1 MLRSLTVMLAA
12 LLTALPAAADAAAD
26 AAAGVKA
33 GPAAGAEAGPA
44 ASAAAGPAADAAAGV
59 GAGAP
64 AGVRAGVRAGAQA
77 SAHEHFLTQEAAV
90 TRILEVADQRMAL
103 MPGVAATK
111 WQTHAPITDPQR
123 EQVVIKHSG
132 ELALPFGLAAEPVER
147 VFEVQV
153 RLAREWEE
161 SLTRQWQSQG
171 FNYTGPI
178 PNLTKEVR
186 PQLDTITT
194 QMLRALYLAAPVLR
208 QPGFVERYTQVAE
221 TQLRAGGWSSAS
233 RQELLAAL
241 AGIRQT
247 PAPAMQRIAATQVL
261 RIGVTGDYAPFSIES
276 GGTLSGADIDLAQR
290 LAEHLH
296 AQPVFIR
303 TSWRSLAQDL
313 RDDDFDLAMGGV
325 SVTPERSA
333 QGAFS
338 IPYASG
344 GKTIVA
350 RCVDASRFHDL
361 EHVDRRNVRVVV
373 NPGGTN
379 EQYVREHLH
388 RAQIREYGDN
398 RTIFDE
404 LRAGRADVMITDDTE
419 ADLQVHR
426 HSDLCRAL
434 AGTLTHA
441 DKAILMPQDSAL
453 VEEVNGWLKEAIASG
468 EPARLLH
475 ENLNR

>member
-1 MLRSLTVMLAA
+1 MLRLVIVMAA
-12 LLTALPAAADAAAD
+12 LLTALPA
-26 AAAGVKA
+26 V
-33 GPAAGAEAGPA
+33 
-44 ASAAAGPAADAAAGV
+44 
-59 GAGAP
+59 
-64 AGVRAGVRAGAQA
+64 AGAQQR
-77 SAHEHFLTQEAAV
+77 FLTEEAAV
-90 TRILEVADQRMAL
+90 TRILDVANERMAL

-111 WQTHAPITDPQR
+111 WQTHAPVADPKR
-123 EQVVIKHSG
+123 EQVVIEHSG
-132 ELALPFGLAAEPVER
+132 DLAPPFGLSAEPVEG

-161 SLTRQWQSQG
+161 TLTRQWQARG
-171 FNYTGPI
+171 FHYTGPV
-178 PNLTKEVR
+178 PNLTQEVR

-208 QPGFVERYTQVAE
+208 RPGFAEHYARLAE
-221 TQLRAGGWSSAS
+221 THLHAAGWSSAG
-233 RQELLAAL
+233 RQQLLAAL
-241 AGIRQT
+241 AGIRPRPS
-247 PAPAMQRIAATQVL
+247 PALQRVAATRVL
-261 RIGVTGDYAPFSIES
+261 RVGVTGDYAPFSVES
-276 GGTLSGADIDLAQR
+276 GGTLSGADIELAQR

-303 TSWRSLAQDL
+303 TSWRSLVQDL
-313 RDDDFDLAMGGV
+313 RADDFDLAMGGV

-344 GKTIVA
+344 GKTILA
-350 RCVDASRFHDL
+350 RCADASRYHDL
-361 EHVDRRNVRVVV
+361 EQVDRRKVRVIV

-388 RAQIREYGDN
+388 RAQIRVYGDN

-419 ADLQVHR
+419 ADLQTHR
-426 HSDLCRAL
+426 HPDLCRAL

-441 DKAILMPQDSAL
+441 DKAILIRKDAAL
-453 VEEVNGWLKEAIASG
+453 VEAVNGWLKETIAAG

-475 ENLNR
+475 ENLAR

>member
-1 MLRSLTVMLAA
+1 MAA
-12 LLTALPAAADAAAD
+12 LLTALPA
-26 AAAGVKA
+26 V
-33 GPAAGAEAGPA
+33 
-44 ASAAAGPAADAAAGV
+44 
-59 GAGAP
+59 
-64 AGVRAGVRAGAQA
+64 AGAQ
-77 SAHEHFLTQEAAV
+77 ERFLTEEAAV
-90 TRILEVADQRMAL
+90 TRILDVANERMAL

-111 WQTHAPITDPQR
+111 WQTHAPIADPKR

-132 ELALPFGLAAEPVER
+132 DLAPPFGLSAEPVEG

-161 SLTRQWQSQG
+161 TLTRQWQAHG
-171 FNYTGPI
+171 FHYTGRI
-178 PNLTKEVR
+178 PNLTQEVR

-208 QPGFVERYTQVAE
+208 RPGFAAAYARLAQTH
-221 TQLRAGGWSSAS
+221 LHAGGWTSAG

-241 AGIRQT
+241 AGIRQSPS
-247 PAPAMQRIAATQVL
+247 PALQRISATQVL
-261 RIGVTGDYAPFSIES
+261 RVGVTGDYAPFSVES
-276 GGTLSGADIDLAQR
+276 GGTLSGADIELAQR

-350 RCVDASRFHDL
+350 RCVDASRYHDL
-361 EHVDRRNVRVVV
+361 EQVDRRKVRVIV
-373 NPGGTN
+373 NSGGTN

-388 RAQIREYGDN
+388 RAQIRVYGDN

-419 ADLQVHR
+419 ADLQTHR
-426 HSDLCRAL
+426 HPELCRAL

-441 DKAILMPQDSAL
+441 DKAILMRKDPAL
-453 VEEVNGWLKEAIASG
+453 VGEVNGWLKEAIAAG

-475 ENLNR
+475 ENLDR

>member
-1 MLRSLTVMLAA
+1 MLRLVIVMAA
-12 LLTALPAAADAAAD
+12 LLTALPA
-26 AAAGVKA
+26 V
-33 GPAAGAEAGPA
+33 
-44 ASAAAGPAADAAAGV
+44 
-59 GAGAP
+59 
-64 AGVRAGVRAGAQA
+64 AGAQQR
-77 SAHEHFLTQEAAV
+77 FLTEEAAV
-90 TRILEVADQRMAL
+90 TRILDVANERMAL

-111 WQTHAPITDPQR
+111 WQTHAPVADPKR
-123 EQVVIKHSG
+123 EQVVIEHSG
-132 ELALPFGLAAEPVER
+132 DLAPPFGLSAEPVEG

-161 SLTRQWQSQG
+161 TLTRQWQARG
-171 FNYTGPI
+171 FHYTGPI
-178 PNLTKEVR
+178 PNLTQEVR

-208 QPGFVERYTQVAE
+208 RPGFAEHYARLAE
-221 TQLRAGGWSSAS
+221 THLHAAGWSSAG
-233 RQELLAAL
+233 RQQLLAAL
-241 AGIRQT
+241 AGIRPRPS
-247 PAPAMQRIAATQVL
+247 PALQRVAATQVL
-261 RIGVTGDYAPFSIES
+261 RVGVTGDYAPFSVES
-276 GGTLSGADIDLAQR
+276 GGTLSGADIELAQR

-303 TSWRSLAQDL
+303 TSWRSLVQDL
-313 RDDDFDLAMGGV
+313 RADDFDLAMGGV

-344 GKTIVA
+344 GKTILA
-350 RCVDASRFHDL
+350 RCADASRYHDL
-361 EHVDRRNVRVVV
+361 EQVDRRKVRVIV

-388 RAQIREYGDN
+388 RAQIRVYGDN

-419 ADLQVHR
+419 ADLQTHR
-426 HSDLCRAL
+426 HPDLCRAL

-441 DKAILMPQDSAL
+441 DKAILIRKDAAL
-453 VEEVNGWLKEAIASG
+453 VEAVNGWLKETIAAG

-475 ENLNR
+475 ENLAR

>member
-1 MLRSLTVMLAA
+1 MLRPLIVMGAA
-12 LLTALPAAADAAAD
+12 LLTALPAIAR
-26 AAAGVKA
+26 
-33 GPAAGAEAGPA
+33 AEE
-44 ASAAAGPAADAAAGV
+44 
-59 GAGAP
+59 
-64 AGVRAGVRAGAQA
+64 Q
-77 SAHEHFLTQEAAV
+77 FLTAEAAV
-90 TRILEVADQRMAL
+90 TRILDVADQRMEL

-111 WQTHAPITDPQR
+111 WQTHAPITDPER
-123 EQVVIKHSG
+123 ERVVIKHSG
-132 ELALPFGLAAEPVER
+132 DLALPFGLSAEPVER

-161 SLTRQWQSQG
+161 ALTRQWQGQG
-171 FNYTGPI
+171 FNYTGSI
-178 PNLTKEVR
+178 PNLTQEVR
-186 PQLDTITT
+186 PQLDSITT
-194 QMLRALYLAAPVLR
+194 QLLRSLYLAAPVLR
-208 QPGFVERYTQVAE
+208 QAGFAARYTAIAE
-221 TQLRAGGWSSAS
+221 GHLRAEGWSNAS

-247 PAPAMQRIAATQVL
+247 PSPVLQRIRATGVL
-261 RIGVTGDYAPFSIES
+261 RVGVTGDYAPFSVES
-276 GGTLSGADIDLAQR
+276 GGTLSGADIDLAER
-290 LAEHLH
+290 LAQHLH

-303 TSWRSLAQDL
+303 TSWHSLVPDL

-333 QGAFS
+333 QGDFS
-338 IPYASG
+338 LAYATG

-350 RCVDASRFHDL
+350 RCAQASRFQDL
-361 EHVDRRNVRVVV
+361 EHIDRPKVRVIV

-388 RAQIREYGDN
+388 RAQIRVYGDN
-398 RTIFDE
+398 RRIFDE

-441 DKAILMPQDSAL
+441 DKAILMPRDPAL
-453 VEEVNGWLKEAIASG
+453 VEAVNGWLKEALAAG
-468 EPARLLH
+468 EPARLLR
-475 ENLNR
+475 ENLSR

>member
-1 MLRSLTVMLAA
+1 MLRLVIVMAA
-12 LLTALPAAADAAAD
+12 LLTALPA
-26 AAAGVKA
+26 V
-33 GPAAGAEAGPA
+33 
-44 ASAAAGPAADAAAGV
+44 
-59 GAGAP
+59 
-64 AGVRAGVRAGAQA
+64 AGAQQR
-77 SAHEHFLTQEAAV
+77 FLTEEAAV
-90 TRILEVADQRMAL
+90 TRILDVANERMAL

-111 WQTHAPITDPQR
+111 WQTHAPVADPKR
-123 EQVVIKHSG
+123 EQVVIEHSG
-132 ELALPFGLAAEPVER
+132 DLAPPFGLSAEPVEG

-161 SLTRQWQSQG
+161 TLTRQWQARG
-171 FNYTGPI
+171 FHYTGPV
-178 PNLTKEVR
+178 PNLTQEVR

-208 QPGFVERYTQVAE
+208 RPGFAEHYARLAE
-221 TQLRAGGWSSAS
+221 THLHAAGWSSAG
-233 RQELLAAL
+233 RQQLLAAL
-241 AGIRQT
+241 AGIRPRPS
-247 PAPAMQRIAATQVL
+247 PALQRVAATRVL
-261 RIGVTGDYAPFSIES
+261 RVGVTGDYAPFSVES
-276 GGTLSGADIDLAQR
+276 GGTLSGADIELAQR

-303 TSWRSLAQDL
+303 TSWRSLVQDL
-313 RDDDFDLAMGGV
+313 RADDFDLAMGGV

-344 GKTIVA
+344 GKTILA
-350 RCVDASRFHDL
+350 RCADASRYHDL
-361 EHVDRRNVRVVV
+361 EQVDRRKVRVIV

-388 RAQIREYGDN
+388 RAQIRVYGDN

-419 ADLQVHR
+419 ADLQAHR
-426 HSDLCRAL
+426 HPDLCRAL

-441 DKAILMPQDSAL
+441 DKAILIRKDAAL
-453 VEEVNGWLKEAIASG
+453 VEAVNGWLKETIAAG

-475 ENLNR
+475 ENLAR

>member
-1 MLRSLTVMLAA
+1 MLRALIVMAA
-12 LLTALPAAADAAAD
+12 LLTALPA
-26 AAAGVKA
+26 V
-33 GPAAGAEAGPA
+33 
-44 ASAAAGPAADAAAGV
+44 
-59 GAGAP
+59 
-64 AGVRAGVRAGAQA
+64 AGAQ
-77 SAHEHFLTQEAAV
+77 EHFLTEEAAV
-90 TRILEVADQRMAL
+90 TRILDVADQRMAL

-111 WQTHAPITDPQR
+111 WQTHAPITDPAR
-123 EQVVIKHSG
+123 ERVVIKHSG
-132 ELALPFGLAAEPVER
+132 DLALPFGLSAEAVER

-161 SLTRQWQSQG
+161 TLTRRWQAQG

-178 PNLTKEVR
+178 PNLTQEVR

-194 QMLRALYLAAPVLR
+194 QMLRSLYLAVPVLR
-208 QPGFVERYTQVAE
+208 QPGFAATYAGIAERH
-221 TQLRAGGWSSAS
+221 LRAAGWSSAS

-241 AGIRQT
+241 AEVRQR
-247 PAPAMQRIAATQVL
+247 PSPVLQRIGATHVL
-261 RIGVTGDYAPFSIES
+261 RVGITGDYAPFSTES
-276 GGTLSGADIDLAQR
+276 GGSLAGADIDLALR

-303 TSWRSLAQDL
+303 TSWRSLVQDL
-313 RDDDFDLAMGGV
+313 RADDFDLAMGGV

-361 EHVDRRNVRVVV
+361 EHVDRRNVRVIV

-388 RAQIREYGDN
+388 RAQIRVYGDN

-426 HSDLCRAL
+426 HSELCRAL

-441 DKAILMPQDSAL
+441 DKAILMPKDPAW
-453 VEEVNGWLKEAIASG
+453 VEAVNGWLKQEIAAG
-468 EPARLLH
+468 EPAQLLRQS
-475 ENLNR
+475 LN

>member
-1 MLRSLTVMLAA
+1 MLRLVIVMAA
-12 LLTALPAAADAAAD
+12 LLTALPA
-26 AAAGVKA
+26 V
-33 GPAAGAEAGPA
+33 
-44 ASAAAGPAADAAAGV
+44 
-59 GAGAP
+59 
-64 AGVRAGVRAGAQA
+64 AGAQQR
-77 SAHEHFLTQEAAV
+77 FLTEEAAV
-90 TRILEVADQRMAL
+90 TRILDVANERMAL

-111 WQTHAPITDPQR
+111 WQTHAPVADPKR
-123 EQVVIKHSG
+123 EQVVIEHSG
-132 ELALPFGLAAEPVER
+132 DLAPPFGLSAEPVEG

-161 SLTRQWQSQG
+161 TLTRQWQARG
-171 FNYTGPI
+171 FHYTGPI
-178 PNLTKEVR
+178 PNLTQEVR

-208 QPGFVERYTQVAE
+208 RPGFAEHYARLAE
-221 TQLRAGGWSSAS
+221 THLHAAGWSSAG
-233 RQELLAAL
+233 RQQLLAAL
-241 AGIRQT
+241 AGIRPRPS
-247 PAPAMQRIAATQVL
+247 PALPRVAATQVL
-261 RIGVTGDYAPFSIES
+261 RVGVTGDYAPFSVES
-276 GGTLSGADIDLAQR
+276 GGTLSGADIELAQR

-303 TSWRSLAQDL
+303 TSWRSLVQDL
-313 RDDDFDLAMGGV
+313 RADDFDLAMGGV

-344 GKTIVA
+344 GKTILA
-350 RCVDASRFHDL
+350 RCADASRYHDL
-361 EHVDRRNVRVVV
+361 EQVDRRKVRVIV

-388 RAQIREYGDN
+388 RAQIRVYGDN

-419 ADLQVHR
+419 ADLQTHR
-426 HSDLCRAL
+426 HPDLCRAL

-441 DKAILMPQDSAL
+441 DKAILIRKDAAL
-453 VEEVNGWLKEAIASG
+453 VEAVNGWLKETIAAG

-475 ENLNR
+475 ENLAR

>member
-1 MLRSLTVMLAA
+1 MLRLVIVMAA
-12 LLTALPAAADAAAD
+12 LLTALPA
-26 AAAGVKA
+26 V
-33 GPAAGAEAGPA
+33 
-44 ASAAAGPAADAAAGV
+44 
-59 GAGAP
+59 
-64 AGVRAGVRAGAQA
+64 AGAQQR
-77 SAHEHFLTQEAAV
+77 FLTEEAAV
-90 TRILEVADQRMAL
+90 TRILDVANERMAL

-111 WQTHAPITDPQR
+111 WQTHAPVADPKR
-123 EQVVIKHSG
+123 EQVVIEHSG
-132 ELALPFGLAAEPVER
+132 DLAPPFGLSAEPVEG

-161 SLTRQWQSQG
+161 TLTRQWQARG
-171 FNYTGPI
+171 FHYTGPV
-178 PNLTKEVR
+178 PNLTQEVR

-208 QPGFVERYTQVAE
+208 RPGFAEHYARLAE
-221 TQLRAGGWSSAS
+221 THLHAAGWSSAG
-233 RQELLAAL
+233 RQQLLAAL
-241 AGIRQT
+241 AGIRPRPS
-247 PAPAMQRIAATQVL
+247 PALQRVAATQVL
-261 RIGVTGDYAPFSIES
+261 RVGVTGDYAPFSVES
-276 GGTLSGADIDLAQR
+276 GGTLSGADIELAQR

-303 TSWRSLAQDL
+303 TSWRSLVQDL

-344 GKTIVA
+344 GKTILA
-350 RCVDASRFHDL
+350 RCADASRYHDL
-361 EHVDRRNVRVVV
+361 EQVDRRKVRVIV

-388 RAQIREYGDN
+388 RAQIRVYGDN

-419 ADLQVHR
+419 ADLQAHR
-426 HSDLCRAL
+426 HPDLCRAL

-441 DKAILMPQDSAL
+441 DKAILIRKDAAL
-453 VEEVNGWLKEAIASG
+453 VEAVNGWLKETIAAG

-475 ENLNR
+475 ENLAR

>member
-1 MLRSLTVMLAA
+1 MAAA
-12 LLTALPAAADAAAD
+12 LLTALPA
-26 AAAGVKA
+26 V
-33 GPAAGAEAGPA
+33 AGAEE
-44 ASAAAGPAADAAAGV
+44 
-59 GAGAP
+59 
-64 AGVRAGVRAGAQA
+64 
-77 SAHEHFLTQEAAV
+77 EHFLTGEAVV
-90 TRILEVADQRMAL
+90 TRILDVADQRMAL

-111 WQTHAPITDPQR
+111 RQTHAPVADPER
-123 EQVVIKHSG
+123 ERVVIKHSG
-132 ELALPFGLAAEPVER
+132 DLALPFGLSAQPVER

-161 SLTRQWQSQG
+161 SLTRQWQAQG

-178 PNLTKEVR
+178 PNLTQEVR

-194 QMLRALYLAAPVLR
+194 QLLRSLYLAAPVLR
-208 QPGFVERYTQVAE
+208 QPGFAATYSGIAE
-221 TQLRAGGWSSAS
+221 AHLRAAGWSSAS

-241 AGIRQT
+241 AGIRSM
-247 PAPAMQRIAATQVL
+247 PAPVLQRIGATQVL
-261 RIGVTGDYAPFSIES
+261 RVGVTGDYAPFSVES
-276 GGTLSGADIDLAQR
+276 GGTLTGADIDLAQR

-303 TSWRSLAQDL
+303 TSWRALVQDL

-338 IPYASG
+338 IPYATG

-361 EHVDRRNVRVVV
+361 EHVDRRKVRVIV

-388 RAQIREYGDN
+388 RAHIQVYNDN

-419 ADLQVHR
+419 ADLQVHQ
-426 HSDLCRAL
+426 HPDLCRAL

-441 DKAILMPQDSAL
+441 DKAILMPKDPAL
-453 VEEVNGWLKEAIASG
+453 VEAVNGWLKEAIAAG

-475 ENLNR
+475 ESVNR

>member
-1 MLRSLTVMLAA
+1 MLRLVIVMAA
-12 LLTALPAAADAAAD
+12 LLTALPA
-26 AAAGVKA
+26 V
-33 GPAAGAEAGPA
+33 
-44 ASAAAGPAADAAAGV
+44 
-59 GAGAP
+59 
-64 AGVRAGVRAGAQA
+64 AGAQQR
-77 SAHEHFLTQEAAV
+77 FLTEEAAV
-90 TRILEVADQRMAL
+90 TRILDVANERMAL

-111 WQTHAPITDPQR
+111 WQTHAPVADPKR
-123 EQVVIKHSG
+123 EQVVIEHSG
-132 ELALPFGLAAEPVER
+132 DLAPPFGLSAEPVEG

-161 SLTRQWQSQG
+161 TLTRQWQARG
-171 FNYTGPI
+171 FHYTGPI
-178 PNLTKEVR
+178 PNLTQEVR

-208 QPGFVERYTQVAE
+208 RPGFAEHYARLAE
-221 TQLRAGGWSSAS
+221 THLHAAGWSSAG
-233 RQELLAAL
+233 RQQLLAAL
-241 AGIRQT
+241 AGIRPRPS
-247 PAPAMQRIAATQVL
+247 PALQRVAATRVL
-261 RIGVTGDYAPFSIES
+261 RVGVTGDYAPFSVES
-276 GGTLSGADIDLAQR
+276 GGTLSGADIELAQR

-303 TSWRSLAQDL
+303 TSWRSLVQDL
-313 RDDDFDLAMGGV
+313 RADDFDLAMGGV

-344 GKTIVA
+344 GKTILA
-350 RCVDASRFHDL
+350 RCADASRYHDL
-361 EHVDRRNVRVVV
+361 EQVDRRKVRVIV

-388 RAQIREYGDN
+388 RAQIRVYGDN

-419 ADLQVHR
+419 ADLQTHR
-426 HSDLCRAL
+426 HPDLCRAL

-441 DKAILMPQDSAL
+441 DKAILIRKDAAL
-453 VEEVNGWLKEAIASG
+453 VEAVNGWLKETIAAG

-475 ENLNR
+475 ENLAR

>member
-1 MLRSLTVMLAA
+1 MLRLVIVMAA
-12 LLTALPAAADAAAD
+12 LLTALPA
-26 AAAGVKA
+26 V
-33 GPAAGAEAGPA
+33 
-44 ASAAAGPAADAAAGV
+44 
-59 GAGAP
+59 
-64 AGVRAGVRAGAQA
+64 AGAQQR
-77 SAHEHFLTQEAAV
+77 FLTEEAAV
-90 TRILEVADQRMAL
+90 TRILDVANERMAL

-111 WQTHAPITDPQR
+111 WQTHAPVADPKR
-123 EQVVIKHSG
+123 EQVVIEHSG
-132 ELALPFGLAAEPVER
+132 DLAPPFGLSAEPVEG

-161 SLTRQWQSQG
+161 TLTRQWQARG
-171 FNYTGPI
+171 FHYTGPV
-178 PNLTKEVR
+178 PNLTQEVR

-208 QPGFVERYTQVAE
+208 RPGFAEHYARLAE
-221 TQLRAGGWSSAS
+221 THLHAAGWSSAG
-233 RQELLAAL
+233 RQQLLAAL
-241 AGIRQT
+241 AGIRPRPS
-247 PAPAMQRIAATQVL
+247 PALQRVAATRVL
-261 RIGVTGDYAPFSIES
+261 RVGVTGDYAPFSVES
-276 GGTLSGADIDLAQR
+276 GAGKSAAGLELAQR

-303 TSWRSLAQDL
+303 TSWRSLVQDL
-313 RDDDFDLAMGGV
+313 RADDFDLAMGGV

-344 GKTIVA
+344 GKTILA
-350 RCVDASRFHDL
+350 RCADASRYHDL
-361 EHVDRRNVRVVV
+361 EQVDRRKVRVIV

-388 RAQIREYGDN
+388 RAQIRVYGDN

-419 ADLQVHR
+419 ADLQTHR
-426 HSDLCRAL
+426 HPDLCRAL

-441 DKAILMPQDSAL
+441 DKAILIRKDAAL
-453 VEEVNGWLKEAIASG
+453 VEAVNGWLKETIAAG

-475 ENLNR
+475 ENLAR

>member
-1 MLRSLTVMLAA
+1 MLRLVIVMAA
-12 LLTALPAAADAAAD
+12 LLTALPA
-26 AAAGVKA
+26 V
-33 GPAAGAEAGPA
+33 
-44 ASAAAGPAADAAAGV
+44 
-59 GAGAP
+59 
-64 AGVRAGVRAGAQA
+64 AGAQQR
-77 SAHEHFLTQEAAV
+77 FLTEEAAV
-90 TRILEVADQRMAL
+90 TRILDVANERMAL

-111 WQTHAPITDPQR
+111 WQTHAPVADPKR
-123 EQVVIKHSG
+123 EQVVIEHSG
-132 ELALPFGLAAEPVER
+132 DLAPPFGLSAEPVEG

-161 SLTRQWQSQG
+161 TLTRQWQARG
-171 FNYTGPI
+171 FHYTGHI
-178 PNLTKEVR
+178 PNLTQEVR

-208 QPGFVERYTQVAE
+208 RPGFAEHYARLAE
-221 TQLRAGGWSSAS
+221 THLHAAGWSSAG
-233 RQELLAAL
+233 RQQLLAAL
-241 AGIRQT
+241 AGIRPRPS
-247 PAPAMQRIAATQVL
+247 PALQRVAATRVL
-261 RIGVTGDYAPFSIES
+261 RVGVTGDYAPFSVES
-276 GGTLSGADIDLAQR
+276 GGTLSGADIELAQR

-303 TSWRSLAQDL
+303 TSWRSLVQDL
-313 RDDDFDLAMGGV
+313 RADDFDLAMGGV

-344 GKTIVA
+344 GKTILA
-350 RCVDASRFHDL
+350 RCADASRYHDL
-361 EHVDRRNVRVVV
+361 EQVDRRKVRVIV

-388 RAQIREYGDN
+388 RAQIRVYGDN

-419 ADLQVHR
+419 ADLQTHR
-426 HSDLCRAL
+426 HPELCRAL

-441 DKAILMPQDSAL
+441 DKAILMRKDAAL
-453 VEEVNGWLKEAIASG
+453 VGEVNGWLKEAIAAG

-475 ENLNR
+475 ENLAR

>member
-1 MLRSLTVMLAA
+1 MLRLVIVMAA
-12 LLTALPAAADAAAD
+12 LLTALPA
-26 AAAGVKA
+26 V
-33 GPAAGAEAGPA
+33 
-44 ASAAAGPAADAAAGV
+44 
-59 GAGAP
+59 
-64 AGVRAGVRAGAQA
+64 AGAQQR
-77 SAHEHFLTQEAAV
+77 FLTEEAAV
-90 TRILEVADQRMAL
+90 TRILDVANERMAL

-111 WQTHAPITDPQR
+111 WQTHAPVADPKR
-123 EQVVIKHSG
+123 EQVVIEHSG
-132 ELALPFGLAAEPVER
+132 DLAPPFGLSAEPVEG

-161 SLTRQWQSQG
+161 TLTRQWQARG
-171 FNYTGPI
+171 FHYTGPI
-178 PNLTKEVR
+178 PNLTQEVR

-208 QPGFVERYTQVAE
+208 RPGFAEHYARLAE
-221 TQLRAGGWSSAS
+221 THLHAAGWSSAG
-233 RQELLAAL
+233 RQQLLAAL
-241 AGIRQT
+241 AGIRPRPS
-247 PAPAMQRIAATQVL
+247 PALQRVAATQVL
-261 RIGVTGDYAPFSIES
+261 RVGVTGDYAPFSVES
-276 GGTLSGADIDLAQR
+276 GGTLSGADIELAQR

-303 TSWRSLAQDL
+303 TSWRSLVQDL
-313 RDDDFDLAMGGV
+313 RADDFDLAMGGV

-344 GKTIVA
+344 GKTILA
-350 RCVDASRFHDL
+350 RCADASRYHDL
-361 EHVDRRNVRVVV
+361 EQVDRRKVRVIV

-388 RAQIREYGDN
+388 RAQIRVYGDN

-419 ADLQVHR
+419 ADLQAHR
-426 HSDLCRAL
+426 HPDLCRAL

-441 DKAILMPQDSAL
+441 DKAILIRKDAAL
-453 VEEVNGWLKEAIASG
+453 VEAVNGWLKETIAAG

-475 ENLNR
+475 ENLAR